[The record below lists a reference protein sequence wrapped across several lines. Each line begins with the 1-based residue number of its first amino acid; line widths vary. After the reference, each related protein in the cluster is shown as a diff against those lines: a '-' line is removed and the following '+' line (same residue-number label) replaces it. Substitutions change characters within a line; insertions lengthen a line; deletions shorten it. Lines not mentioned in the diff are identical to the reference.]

1 MESMMHKMEKT
12 SVLFVEDNKLAQKI
26 GLIGLEQC
34 NCQVD
39 AVATGELAVQY
50 ANRKAYQLI
59 FMDIGLPDMDG
70 LAVIQEIKKIQL
82 NKDAPIIV
90 LTAHSDKEYMAQ
102 SYEAGVVEYL
112 VKPLRDQ
119 TAKNLLDK
127 YLV

>member
-1 MESMMHKMEKT
+1 
-12 SVLFVEDNKLAQKI
+12 LFVEDNKLAQKI
-26 GLIGLEQC
+26 GIIVLEQC